1 MSNKSFLAKI
11 NIDKE
16 NINFVFN
23 KKIDQLVFYNNSND
37 DKIKDI
43 NNKVE

>member
-11 NIDKE
+11 NKDNE
-16 NINFVFN
+16 NKNFVFN